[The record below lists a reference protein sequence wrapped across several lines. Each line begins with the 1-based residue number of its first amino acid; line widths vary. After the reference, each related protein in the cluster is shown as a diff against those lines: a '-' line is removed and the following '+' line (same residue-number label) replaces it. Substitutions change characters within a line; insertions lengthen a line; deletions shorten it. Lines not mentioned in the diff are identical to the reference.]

1 MRQSHERNASRD
13 AHGPIVINWHV
24 TESCNY
30 QCGYCYAKWQGL
42 DQKDL
47 IRDPAATTA
56 LLQSLHAHFVSAASG
71 PRPRLNFAGGEPLL
85 HGRHLIS
92 AMRIAR
98 SIGFDVSII
107 TNGHLLNERLVADL
121 APELSL
127 LGLSIDALAP
137 TALAA
142 IGRQD
147 RRARQLDL
155 DALARHVAQARRIN
169 PALMLKI
176 NTVVC
181 SANWQEDLS
190 DAISGLAPT
199 RWKVLR
205 MLPVVNRDLEVS
217 DMQFRAFIDRHASL
231 EHVISIEDND
241 DLVGSYIMVDPS
253 GRFFQNRAGSSGY
266 DYSPPILEV
275 GAGDAFA
282 RIGWSALKFAGRY
295 ARTSSAVSA

>member
-1 MRQSHERNASRD
+1 MLQSHESARREALS
-13 AHGPIVINWHV
+13 PIVINWHV

-30 QCGYCYAKWQGL
+30 QCSYCYAKWQRL
-42 DQKDL
+42 DRKDL

-56 LLQSLHAHFVSAASG
+56 LLQSLHAHFASAESG
-71 PRPRLNFAGGEPLL
+71 SRPRLNFAGGEPLL
-85 HGRHLIS
+85 HGSRLIS
-92 AMRIAR
+92 AMRLAR

-107 TNGHLLNERLVADL
+107 TNGSRLNERVVADL

-127 LGLSIDALAP
+127 LGMSMDALAP
-137 TALAA
+137 AVLAA

-147 RRARQLDL
+147 RHARQLDL

-181 SANWQEDLS
+181 SANWREDLS
-190 DAISGLAPT
+190 GVISELAPA

-205 MLPVVNRDLEVS
+205 MLPVVNRDLDVS
-217 DMQFRAFIDRHASL
+217 DMQFRAFVDRHSSL
-231 EHVISIEDND
+231 ENVMSVEDKD
-241 DLVGSYIMVDPS
+241 DMVGSYVMVDPS
-253 GRFFQNRAGSSGY
+253 GRFFQNRACASGY

-275 GAGDAFA
+275 GVGHAFA
-282 RIGWSALKFAGRY
+282 RIGWSALKFDGRY
-295 ARTSSAVSA
+295 ARTVSVVPA